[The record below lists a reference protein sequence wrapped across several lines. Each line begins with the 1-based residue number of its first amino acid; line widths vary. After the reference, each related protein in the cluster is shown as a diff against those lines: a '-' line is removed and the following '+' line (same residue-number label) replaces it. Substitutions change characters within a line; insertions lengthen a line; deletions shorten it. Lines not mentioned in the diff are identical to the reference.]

1 MSHSIKQTKLRI
13 RERIKLTEAKN
24 YWCLLGCPSPK
35 KLNLCLVHIS
45 MFRALSYHSKT
56 WFELQTR
63 SLADGS
69 VTAKPTV
76 MARDWSLGKKQRKQY
91 KKGHII
97 KNIKDFTQVHKSFLQ
112 RLHFG
117 GLLFYFIFGFSFTLS
132 QILIFVCYLRFG
144 LIILSQ
150 IRFHKTTALLCFQKK
165 KYNGIVL
172 LGFDLDLLCYV
183 LLSINLN

>member
-1 MSHSIKQTKLRI
+1 MSI
-13 RERIKLTEAKN
+13 
-24 YWCLLGCPSPK
+24 PK
-35 KLNLCLVHIS
+35 KTEFVLG
-45 MFRALSYHSKT
+45 ALINVQGTELSLKNSLANGWAPQKACT
-56 WFELQTR
+56 REWFELQTR

-97 KNIKDFTQVHKSFLQ
+97 KNIKDFTKVHNSFLQ

-117 GLLFYFIFGFSFTLS
+117 GLLFYFIFGFRFTLS

-150 IRFHKTTALLCFQKK
+150 IRFHKITALLCFQKK
-165 KYNGIVL
+165 KYIGIVL

-183 LLSINLN
+183 LLSINFNYSMSLLFVW